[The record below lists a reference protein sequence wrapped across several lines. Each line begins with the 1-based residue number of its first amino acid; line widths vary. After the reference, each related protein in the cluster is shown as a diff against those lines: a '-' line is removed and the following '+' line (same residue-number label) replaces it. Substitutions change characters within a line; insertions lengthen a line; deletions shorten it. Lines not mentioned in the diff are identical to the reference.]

1 MNKKITLQSLTDA
14 FYEEGEACDFG
25 CHQNEL
31 DNVWLKVSGMA
42 RYKSVF
48 AVKNW
53 MWFDMEMDG
62 QQLAIVK
69 ADHVVRTSNRKFD
82 IGDWVR
88 TSPLVN
94 FMDKCVFETSNSYYI
109 LVGKGTRK
117 ESDHS
122 IFNFIG

>member
-1 MNKKITLQSLTDA
+1 
-14 FYEEGEACDFG
+14 
-25 CHQNEL
+25 
-31 DNVWLKVSGMA
+31 MA
-42 RYKSVF
+42 GYKSVF
-48 AVKNW
+48 AIKNW
-53 MWFDMEMDG
+53 MWFDIEMDG

-69 ADHVVRTSNRKFD
+69 ADYVVRTNNRKFD

-94 FMDKCVFETSNSYYI
+94 FMDNCVFETSNSFYI

-117 ESDHS
+117 ESDDS